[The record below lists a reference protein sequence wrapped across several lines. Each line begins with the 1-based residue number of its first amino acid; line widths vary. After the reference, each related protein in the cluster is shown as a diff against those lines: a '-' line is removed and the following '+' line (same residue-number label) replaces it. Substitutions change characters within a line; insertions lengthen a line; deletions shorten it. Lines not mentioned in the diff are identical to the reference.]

1 MNDDAPFEFGKSGH
15 RARFMIVTQPRSG
28 SYHLASLL
36 GSAPDV
42 TCLGELFKP
51 NAVELPPWLR
61 RQVGFAR
68 SDTALRDAD
77 PHGYLALLMAHCEK
91 PVFGFKEFLDR
102 IYARGIGKQTLRS
115 RHWQKIF
122 LFRNPIRKYLSLQRA
137 LDTGSY
143 TKFQPDAA
151 PGDNAVVRFD
161 PKLFDL
167 TVKLD
172 RQLRDHFA
180 DLKAKRPRRNM
191 ALDYR
196 DLNDPAK
203 LADVL
208 EFIRVEAD
216 PASLTS
222 SYYRQNPLSLRDSF
236 VDYDIMAAHALASGF
251 AAELEDA
258 EHPEA

>member
-1 MNDDAPFEFGKSGH
+1 MDDDAPFEFGKSGH
-15 RARFMIVTQPRSG
+15 RARFIIVTQPRSG

-36 GSAPDV
+36 SSAPDV

-68 SDTALRDAD
+68 TDTALRDAD
-77 PHGYLALLMAHCEK
+77 PHGYLALLMAHCEN
-91 PVFGFKEFLDR
+91 PIFGFKEFLDR
-102 IYARGIGKQTLRS
+102 ILARGIGKQTLRS

-137 LDTGSY
+137 MHTGSF

-151 PGDNAVVRFD
+151 PEDNATVHFD
-161 PKLFDL
+161 PDLFDL

-172 RQLRDHFA
+172 RQLRERFA
-180 DLKAKRPRRNM
+180 ELQEKRPRRNM

-196 DLNDPAK
+196 DLNDPTK
-203 LADVL
+203 LAEVL

-222 SYYRQNPLSLRDSF
+222 SYYRQNPLPLRESF
-236 VDYDIMAAHALASGF
+236 PDYDLMARHALANGL

-258 EHPEA
+258 DHPDA